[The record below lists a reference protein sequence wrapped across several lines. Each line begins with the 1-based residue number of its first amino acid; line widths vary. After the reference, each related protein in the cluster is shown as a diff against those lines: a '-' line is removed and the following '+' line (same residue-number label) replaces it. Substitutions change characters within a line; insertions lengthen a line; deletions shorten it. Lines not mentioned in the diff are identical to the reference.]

1 MTTNNDYLAA
11 IDRYH
16 ELLHQ
21 TPNDIG
27 LILNLAWSYE
37 RVGQY
42 AESVQQFRRAL
53 DLNEKSFDAY
63 YGLGLALM
71 GSGASRDALTAFK
84 KSRELAMSESVD
96 RSEMVMIS
104 KQVDVYINR
113 LGGRKG

>member
-1 MTTNNDYLAA
+1 MTTTNNDYYAA

-27 LILNLAWSYE
+27 LLLNLAWSYE

-42 AESVQQFRRAL
+42 AEAVQQFRRAL

-71 GSGASRDALTAFK
+71 GSGAKRDALTAFK
-84 KSRELAMSESVD
+84 KARDLAMSESDD
-96 RSEMVMIS
+96 RSQMVMVA
-104 KQVDVYINR
+104 KQVEVYIHR
-113 LGGRKG
+113 LGGR